1 MRAVVVHAFGP
12 IDAHAVEDFPD
23 PEPGPGDVLIDVH
36 AAGVN
41 FSDTLIVQ
49 ERYQLR
55 PDVPF
60 EPGRDVAG
68 VIAAVRTPD
77 NGALAVARFT
87 DHDVQGKLVLLT
99 GREFKAAANGAVNYT
114 KGH

>member
-36 AAGVN
+36 AASVN

-49 ERYQLR
+49 GRYQLR
-55 PDVPF
+55 PDLPF
-60 EPGRDVAG
+60 VPGRDAAG
-68 VIAAVRTPD
+68 VVTALM
-77 NGALAVARFT
+77 GAGSRPAR
-87 DHDVQGKLVLLT
+87 
-99 GREFKAAANGAVNYT
+99 RCW
-114 KGH
+114 